1 MNNNKFKVFVI
12 SITYNHSKFIKEAMD
27 GFCMQQTDFPYICCI
42 IDDAST
48 DGEQKV
54 LNDYLEHNFRVS
66 EGYKKE
72 TEYAYV
78 TFAQHNEN
86 RNCYF
91 VVLLLKY
98 NHYQKGIGWKKAEY
112 IAEWRD
118 NCKYEALCEGDD
130 YWTDPKKLQKQV
142 DFLDA
147 NPDYSMCFANA
158 IEHWDDGRK
167 EDKIFSNVEDREYSG
182 VEIFKTWTVP
192 TASVMHRMSVKDSDV
207 YIKATQNKKFIYGDI
222 LLFLS
227 CAHEGKLR
235 GMSDIMSI
243 YRKQDGGAV
252 FHYSIDWEIRHAYHC
267 LEIYKV
273 FGTEFKSLS
282 KNFFAQYGLEAF
294 WNARGEGNVKWELLY
309 KIFKVMPLSVVCSV
323 WKILFIPKI
332 QKFSKFIGG

>member
-1 MNNNKFKVFVI
+1 MNKNQFKVFVR

-27 GFCMQQTDFPYICCI
+27 GFCMQQTDFPYICSI

-54 LNDYLEHNFRVS
+54 LNDYLEYNFRVS

-98 NHYQKGIGWKKAEY
+98 NHYQKGIGWKKAQY

-158 IEHWDDGRK
+158 IEHWEDGRN
-167 EDKIFSNVEDREYSG
+167 EDKIFSNVQDREYSG

-235 GMSDIMSI
+235 GMSDIMTV
-243 YRKQDGGAV
+243 YRKQPGGMTAT
-252 FHYSIDWEIRHAYHC
+252 YSPGHIKDQAYHS
-267 LEIYKV
+267 LEMYKV
-273 FGTEFKSLS
+273 FGKKYRMISVRKFTID
-282 KNFFAQYGLEAF
+282 GLDAF
-294 WNARGEGNVKWELLY
+294 WGLKAKGIIDWKLLIDLFRY
-309 KIFKVMPLSVVCSV
+309 SPHVILRNMFLSLKGKIIK
-323 WKILFIPKI
+323 
-332 QKFSKFIGG
+332 

>member
-1 MNNNKFKVFVI
+1 MNNNQFKVFVR

-54 LNDYLEHNFRVS
+54 LNDYLEYNFRVS

-98 NHYQKGIGWKKAEY
+98 NHYQKGIGWKKAQY

-142 DFLDA
+142 DFLDD

-158 IEHWDDGRK
+158 IEHWEDGRN
-167 EDKIFSNVEDREYSG
+167 EDKIFSNVQDREYSG

-227 CAHEGKLR
+227 CAHEGKMR
-235 GMSDIMSI
+235 GMSDIMTV
-243 YRKQDGGAV
+243 YRKQPGGMTAT
-252 FHYSIDWEIRHAYHC
+252 YSPEHIKEQAYHS

-273 FGTEFKSLS
+273 FGEKYRMISVRKFSID
-282 KNFFAQYGLEAF
+282 GLDAF
-294 WNARGEGNVKWELLY
+294 WGLKNKGIIDWRLLFDLLRYSPQVVLRNVFLSFKR
-309 KIFKVMPLSVVCSV
+309 KIV
-323 WKILFIPKI
+323 
-332 QKFSKFIGG
+332 G

>member
-1 MNNNKFKVFVI
+1 MNRYKVCVC

-54 LNDYLEHNFRVS
+54 LNDYLEYNFRLS

-98 NHYQKGIGWKKAEY
+98 NHYQKGIGWKKAQY

-142 DFLDA
+142 DFLDD

-158 IEHWDDGRK
+158 IEHWEDGRN
-167 EDKIFSNVEDREYSG
+167 EDKIFSNVQDREYSG

-227 CAHEGKLR
+227 CAHEGKMR
-235 GMSDIMSI
+235 GMSDIMTV
-243 YRKQDGGAV
+243 YRKQPGGMTAT
-252 FHYSIDWEIRHAYHC
+252 YSPEHIKEQAYHS

-273 FGTEFKSLS
+273 FGEKYRMISVRKFSID
-282 KNFFAQYGLEAF
+282 GLDAF
-294 WNARGEGNVKWELLY
+294 WGLKNKGIIDWRLL
-309 KIFKVMPLSVVCSV
+309 FDL
-323 WKILFIPKI
+323 LR
-332 QKFSKFIGG
+332 

>member
-1 MNNNKFKVFVI
+1 MNNNQFKVFVR

-54 LNDYLEHNFRVS
+54 LNDYLEYNFRVS

-98 NHYQKGIGWKKAEY
+98 NHYQKGIGWKKAQY

-158 IEHWDDGRK
+158 IEHWEDGRN

-182 VEIFKTWTVP
+182 VEIFETWTVP

-227 CAHEGKLR
+227 CAHEGKMR
-235 GMSDIMSI
+235 GMSDIMTV
-243 YRKQDGGAV
+243 YRKQPGGMTAT
-252 FHYSIDWEIRHAYHC
+252 YSPEHIKEQAYHS

-273 FGTEFKSLS
+273 FGEKYRMISVRKFSID
-282 KNFFAQYGLEAF
+282 GLDAF
-294 WNARGEGNVKWELLY
+294 WCLKNKGIIDWRLLFDLLRYSPQVVLRNVFLSFKR
-309 KIFKVMPLSVVCSV
+309 KIV
-323 WKILFIPKI
+323 
-332 QKFSKFIGG
+332 G